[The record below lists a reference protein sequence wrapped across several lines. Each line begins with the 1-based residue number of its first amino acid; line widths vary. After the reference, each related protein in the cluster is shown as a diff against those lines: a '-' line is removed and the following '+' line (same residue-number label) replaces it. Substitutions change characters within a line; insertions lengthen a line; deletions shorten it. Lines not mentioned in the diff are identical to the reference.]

1 LDPVPFFWAWT
12 LFMDLTTILLE
23 VATLLLDLHTPL
35 LDLRALL
42 LDLALPQTTPPWDRF
57 SKARLGRNSSDSRGV
72 ELRYHVTWQ
81 GAFQYIVWFNA
92 SFPPTFLSYGGA
104 QLGVNLDKS
113 ALLGDM
119 HLISIS
125 KFPPLCLSSNILH
138 FLHSLGFN
146 IYTSPPSLSA
156 TSCIHLVSISK
167 LPPLCLSS
175 NFLHFLH
182 SLGFNIYASP

>member
-1 LDPVPFFWAWT
+1 
-12 LFMDLTTILLE
+12 MDLTTILLE
-23 VATLLLDLHTPL
+23 MATLLLDLHTPL

-57 SKARLGRNSSDSRGV
+57 SKARLGRNSSDSRGL

-92 SFPPTFLSYGGA
+92 SFPPAFLSYGGA

-119 HLISIS
+119 YLISIS
-125 KFPPLCLSSNILH
+125 KFPSLCLSSNILH

-146 IYTSPPSLSA
+146 ISTSPPSLSA
-156 TSCIHLVSISK
+156 TSCIHRASISK
-167 LPPLCLSS
+167 LPPRAPQQLPAFIWFHMWKPCGLPAISCQH
-175 NFLHFLH
+175 L
-182 SLGFNIYASP
+182 ASIF

>member
-1 LDPVPFFWAWT
+1 
-12 LFMDLTTILLE
+12 MDLTTILLE
-23 VATLLLDLHTPL
+23 MATLLLDLHTPL

-57 SKARLGRNSSDSRGV
+57 SKARLGRNSSDSRGL

-92 SFPPTFLSYGGA
+92 SFPPAFLSYGGA

-119 HLISIS
+119 YLISIS
-125 KFPPLCLSSNILH
+125 KFPSLCLSSNILH

-146 IYTSPPSLSA
+146 ISTSPLASLQLLA
-156 TSCIHLVSISK
+156 FIVLQY
-167 LPPLCLSS
+167 LNFPPVPLN
-175 NFLHFLH
+175 NFLHSF
-182 SLGFNIYASP
+182 GFICGNPVASPQFLASILLQHSKF